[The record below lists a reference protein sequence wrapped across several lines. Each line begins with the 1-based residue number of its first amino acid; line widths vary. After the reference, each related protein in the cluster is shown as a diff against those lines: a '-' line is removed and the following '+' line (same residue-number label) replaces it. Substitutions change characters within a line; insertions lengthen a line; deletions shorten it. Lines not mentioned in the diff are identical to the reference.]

1 VAWRGIDRWAGFTDE
16 DERDGMKFG
25 FSLSNNQ
32 GIEDVQ
38 SIIRLAARAEELG
51 YDSVWAS
58 DHVFNVS
65 YVYERIGDR
74 PYYDP
79 LTILS
84 YIAAVTTRIGL
95 GTSVLVLPYH
105 HPMRL
110 AKAAATLDV
119 LSGGRVILG
128 VGVGVIAEELN
139 AMGSPYEERGA
150 RTDEAIAIM
159 QALWTQARPS
169 HQGRVYQFSGMAFAP
184 KPVQKPHIPILI
196 GGVSRAAIRRAAR
209 VGNGWHPTAMA
220 PEVLRESMRYLA
232 EQAQAA
238 GRQAADVPV
247 SMSLPLQSARAG
259 RYALGLDPAE
269 MVQKIQAFASLGVDR
284 VVISPYTGE
293 AQEMAQALEVMARE
307 VMPACG

>member
-1 VAWRGIDRWAGFTDE
+1 
-16 DERDGMKFG
+16 MKFG

-32 GIEDVQ
+32 GIQDVQ
-38 SIIRLAARAEELG
+38 SIIRLATQAEALG
-51 YDSVWAS
+51 FDSVWAS

-128 VGVGVIAEELN
+128 VGVGVIAQELD
-139 AMGSPYEERGA
+139 AMGSPYAERAA

-159 QALWTQARPS
+159 QALWTQAMPS
-169 HQGRVYQFSGMAFAP
+169 HHGPVYQFSGMAFAP
-184 KPVQKPHIPILI
+184 KPLQKPHIPILI

-209 VGNGWHPTAMA
+209 VGNGWHPTAME
-220 PEVLRESMRYLA
+220 PEVLREGMRYLA
-232 EQAQAA
+232 EQAQTA
-238 GRQAADVPV
+238 GRKAAEIPV
-247 SMSLPLQSARAG
+247 SMSLPLQSSRVG
-259 RYALGLDPAE
+259 RYALGLDLAE
-269 MVQKIQAFASLGVDR
+269 MIQKIQAFASLGVDT

-293 AQEMAQALEVMARE
+293 AQEMTHALEVIARD
-307 VMPACG
+307 VMPACV

>member
-1 VAWRGIDRWAGFTDE
+1 
-16 DERDGMKFG
+16 MKFG

-38 SIIRLAARAEELG
+38 SIIRLATRAETLG
-51 YDSVWAS
+51 FDSVWAS

-119 LSGGRVILG
+119 LSGGRVMLG

-159 QALWTQARPS
+159 QALWTQSRPS
-169 HQGRVYQFSGMAFAP
+169 HHGRVYQFSGMAFAP
-184 KPVQKPHIPILI
+184 KPLQKPHIPILI

-209 VGNGWHPTAMA
+209 LGNGWHPTALA

-238 GRQAADVPV
+238 GRRPRR
-247 SMSLPLQSARAG
+247 SRCP
-259 RYALGLDPAE
+259 
-269 MVQKIQAFASLGVDR
+269 
-284 VVISPYTGE
+284 
-293 AQEMAQALEVMARE
+293 
-307 VMPACG
+307 